1 MERIIVGF
9 RRSCPGKGTIM
20 KSSRFGVIGLPVLGL
35 LCIASG
41 AWAQDI
47 HVMTSN
53 PAASAV
59 IESRSSEFFVRFD
72 RPVDHLHSLLS
83 ISRDGK
89 VVETLHPR
97 DSSAASVLFARAPTL
112 TPGSYML
119 HWSVRMMTGS
129 DVAQGD
135 IPFTVSNAK

>member
-1 MERIIVGF
+1 
-9 RRSCPGKGTIM
+9 M
-20 KSSRFGVIGLPVLGL
+20 KLRGFGVIGLPIAGL
-35 LCIASG
+35 LCMASG
-41 AWAQDI
+41 AWAQDL
-47 HVMTSN
+47 HVMASN

-72 RPVDHLHSLLS
+72 RPVDHLHSLLT

-97 DSSAASVLFARAPTL
+97 DDSAASVLFARAPTL
-112 TPGSYML
+112 TPGGYTL
-119 HWSVRMMTGS
+119 HWSVRLMTGS